1 MSNTK
6 QTAVEI
12 LEEFLNTHCNPSVCD
27 TDYSDFKTAI
37 NEAKQMEKEQITTAW
52 CEGNDAEP
60 KEVTMDFAEEYYT
73 QTYEN

>member
-1 MSNTK
+1 MSKTK

-27 TDYSDFKTAI
+27 IDYSDFKTAI
-37 NEAKQMEKEQITTAW
+37 NEAKQMEKEQMKASWNQTFKSNFQTF
-52 CEGNDAEP
+52 EQ
-60 KEVTMDFAEEYYT
+60 YYA